1 MTDTDTVDMLR
12 DTAQRYAAEQY
23 SFAQRRTILAEGSS
37 DRAWRDYA
45 EFGWLALR
53 LPEADGGIGAD
64 ATATG
69 ALMEVVGAR
78 LLMEPVL
85 ASAVLGTGLVLAA
98 ANAAQRSALLPA
110 LADGSLKLSFAC
122 EDDPADGAVCQLRGD
137 RLHGAKL
144 NVLHGDVAGRLIVSA
159 RDADAA
165 DGLALCLVDPSAAG
179 VHRRSYRL
187 IDGRGAATLRFD
199 GARVERLEGTDAAAV
214 AIAHARDEAAVAL
227 CAEALGVVRTLV
239 SATCDYLKV
248 RKQFGRTIGSNQALQ
263 HRMVEMYL
271 LQQEVQA
278 LTLCAQRSLDDSVQ
292 RSLDDS
298 APRSLGAPA
307 QRSLVHP
314 AQRIS
319 GDPAQRNPGDPA
331 ERSPG
336 ANPAQPGLSAD
347 AARHTRAISGARAY
361 IAAAA
366 RRVANDAVQLHG
378 GLGITEELDI
388 SHYFR
393 RVMVINALFG
403 NRDEHLARF
412 VQATP

>member
-23 SFAQRRTILAEGSS
+23 SFAQRRAVLAEGSS
-37 DRAWRDYA
+37 GRAWRDYA

-53 LPEADGGIGAD
+53 LPEADGGIGA
-64 ATATG
+64 AAAAIG

-98 ANAAQRSALLPA
+98 ANATQRAAMLPA
-110 LADGSLKLSFAC
+110 LADGSLMLAFAC
-122 EDDPADGAVCQLRGD
+122 EDDPAAGIACELRGQ

-144 NVLHGDVAGRLIVSA
+144 NVLHGDVAGRLIVSV

-165 DGLALCLVDPSAAG
+165 GAWALCLVDPAAAG

-187 IDGRGAATLRFD
+187 IDGRGAAALRFD
-199 GARVERLEGTDAAAV
+199 GARVERLEATDAAA
-214 AIAHARDEAAVAL
+214 AIARARDEAAVAL
-227 CAEALGVVRTLV
+227 CAEALGVVRSLV

-278 LTLCAQRSLDDSVQ
+278 LTHCAQRSLDDGH
-292 RSLDDS
+292 
-298 APRSLGAPA
+298 AHRSLGDPA
-307 QRSLVHP
+307 QRSL
-314 AQRIS
+314 
-319 GDPAQRNPGDPA
+319 GDPAQRSLGADPA
-331 ERSPG
+331 QRSLD
-336 ANPAQPGLSAD
+336 AATAD
-347 AARHTRAISGARAY
+347 ATQRARAISGARAY
-361 IAAAA
+361 IAGAA
-366 RRVANDAVQLHG
+366 RRIANDAVQLHG

-412 VQATP
+412 VEAAR

>member
-1 MTDTDTVDMLR
+1 MTTDADTIDMLR
-12 DTAQRYAAEQY
+12 DTMQRYAAEQY
-23 SFAQRRTILAEGSS
+23 SFAQRRAVLAEGSS
-37 DRAWRDYA
+37 CRAWRDYA

-53 LPEADGGIGAD
+53 LPEAEGGIGAD
-64 ATATG
+64 ATAIG

-98 ANAAQRSALLPA
+98 ANATQRAAMLPA
-110 LADGSLKLSFAC
+110 LAEGALTLAFAC
-122 EDDPADGAVCQLRGD
+122 EDDPAAGTACELRGQ

-159 RDADAA
+159 RDADATGA
-165 DGLALCLVDPSAAG
+165 WALCLVDPAAAG
-179 VHRRSYRL
+179 VQRRSYRL
-187 IDGRGAATLRFD
+187 IDGRGAAALRFD
-199 GARVERLEGTDAAAV
+199 GARVERLEATDATA
-214 AIAHARDEAAVAL
+214 AIARARDEAAVAL
-227 CAEALGVVRTLV
+227 CAEALGVVRSLV

-278 LTLCAQRSLDDSVQ
+278 LTHCAQRSLDDSAQ
-292 RSLDDS
+292 RSLGD
-298 APRSLGAPA
+298 PA
-307 QRSLVHP
+307 QRSLDAEP
-314 AQRIS
+314 ADPTQR
-319 GDPAQRNPGDPA
+319 A
-331 ERSPG
+331 
-336 ANPAQPGLSAD
+336 
-347 AARHTRAISGARAY
+347 RAISGARAY
-361 IAAAA
+361 IAGAA
-366 RRVANDAVQLHG
+366 RRIANDAVQLHG

-403 NRDEHLARF
+403 SRDEHMARF
-412 VQATP
+412 VEAGR

>member
-12 DTAQRYAAEQY
+12 DAAQRYAAEQY
-23 SFAQRRTILAEGSS
+23 SFAQRRTVLAEGGSE
-37 DRAWRDYA
+37 RAWRDYA

-64 ATATG
+64 ATAIG

-85 ASAVLGTGLVLAA
+85 ASAVLGTGLVLSA

-110 LADGSLKLSFAC
+110 LADGSLKLAFAC
-122 EDDPADGAVCQLRGD
+122 EDDPADGAACKLRGD

-144 NVLHGDVAGRLIVSA
+144 NVLHGDAAGRLIVNA

-165 DGLALCLVDPSAAG
+165 GGWALCLVDPAAAG
-179 VHRRSYRL
+179 VHRRPYRL
-187 IDGRGAATLRFD
+187 IDGRGAAAVRFE
-199 GARVERLEGTDAAAV
+199 GAQIERLEGADAAA
-214 AIAHARDEAAVAL
+214 AIGRARDEAAVAL
-227 CAEALGVVRTLV
+227 CAEALGVVRSLV

-278 LTLCAQRSLDDSVQ
+278 LTLCAQRSLGD
-292 RSLDDS
+292 
-298 APRSLGAPA
+298 PA
-307 QRSLVHP
+307 QRSL
-314 AQRIS
+314 
-319 GDPAQRNPGDPA
+319 GDPAQRSLGDPA
-331 ERSPG
+331 QRSPA
-336 ANPAQPGLSAD
+336 ANPAQPSLHAAPAD
-347 AARHTRAISGARAY
+347 EAQRTRAISGARAY
-361 IAAAA
+361 IASAA

-393 RVMVINALFG
+393 RVMVINAIFG

-412 VQATP
+412 VEATR

>member
-1 MTDTDTVDMLR
+1 MTTDSDTVDMLR

-23 SFAQRRTILAEGSS
+23 GFAQRRAVLAEGSS

-64 ATATG
+64 AAAVG

-85 ASAVLGTGLVLAA
+85 ASAVLGTGLVLATA
-98 ANAAQRSALLPA
+98 DAAQRAALLPA
-110 LADGSLKLSFAC
+110 LANGSLKLAFAC
-122 EDDPADGAVCQLRGD
+122 EDDPADGAACQLRGD

-159 RDADAA
+159 RDADA
-165 DGLALCLVDPSAAG
+165 DGAWALCLVDPVATG
-179 VHRRSYRL
+179 VQRRSYRL
-187 IDGRGAATLRFD
+187 IDGRGAAAVRFE
-199 GARVERLEGTDAAAV
+199 GAQIERLGATDAAA
-214 AIAHARDEAAVAL
+214 AIARARDEVSVAL
-227 CAEALGVVRTLV
+227 CAEALGVVRSLV

-278 LTLCAQRSLDDSVQ
+278 LTHCAQRSLDD
-292 RSLDDS
+292 
-298 APRSLGAPA
+298 GHA
-307 QRSLVHP
+307 QRSLC
-314 AQRIS
+314 S
-319 GDPAQRNPGDPA
+319 DPAQRRLNAAP
-331 ERSPG
+331 
-336 ANPAQPGLSAD
+336 AD
-347 AARHTRAISGARAY
+347 ATQRARVISGARAY
-361 IAAAA
+361 IAGAA

-412 VQATP
+412 VEAGR

>member
-1 MTDTDTVDMLR
+1 MTTDADTIDMLR
-12 DTAQRYAAEQY
+12 DTMQRYAAEQY
-23 SFAQRRTILAEGSS
+23 SFAQRRAVLAEGSS
-37 DRAWRDYA
+37 GRAWRDYA

-64 ATATG
+64 ATAIG

-98 ANAAQRSALLPA
+98 ANATQRAAMLPA
-110 LADGSLKLSFAC
+110 LAEGALTLAFAC
-122 EDDPADGAVCQLRGD
+122 EDDPAPGAACELRGQ

-159 RDADAA
+159 RDADAGGA
-165 DGLALCLVDPSAAG
+165 WALCLVDPAAAG
-179 VHRRSYRL
+179 VQRRSYRL
-187 IDGRGAATLRFD
+187 IDGRGAAALRFD
-199 GARVERLEGTDAAAV
+199 GARVERLEATDAAA
-214 AIAHARDEAAVAL
+214 AIARARDEAAVAL
-227 CAEALGVVRTLV
+227 CAEALGVVRSLV

-278 LTLCAQRSLDDSVQ
+278 LTHCAQRSLDDSAQ
-292 RSLDDS
+292 RSLGD
-298 APRSLGAPA
+298 PA
-307 QRSLVHP
+307 QRSLDAEP
-314 AQRIS
+314 ADPTQR
-319 GDPAQRNPGDPA
+319 A
-331 ERSPG
+331 
-336 ANPAQPGLSAD
+336 
-347 AARHTRAISGARAY
+347 RAISGARAY
-361 IAAAA
+361 IAGAA
-366 RRVANDAVQLHG
+366 RRIANDAVQLHG

-403 NRDEHLARF
+403 SRDEHLARF
-412 VQATP
+412 VEAGA

>member
-1 MTDTDTVDMLR
+1 
-12 DTAQRYAAEQY
+12 
-23 SFAQRRTILAEGSS
+23 
-37 DRAWRDYA
+37 
-45 EFGWLALR
+45 
-53 LPEADGGIGAD
+53 
-64 ATATG
+64 
-69 ALMEVVGAR
+69 MEVVGAR

-110 LADGSLKLSFAC
+110 LADGSLKLAFAC
-122 EDDPADGAVCQLRGD
+122 EDDPADGAACQLRGD

-159 RDADAA
+159 RDADAT
-165 DGLALCLVDPSAAG
+165 GGWALCLVDTAAAG
-179 VHRRSYRL
+179 VQRRSYRL
-187 IDGRGAATLRFD
+187 IDGRGAAALRFE
-199 GARVERLEGTDAAAV
+199 GAKVERLDATDAAA
-214 AIAHARDEAAVAL
+214 AIARARDEAAVAL
-227 CAEALGVVRTLV
+227 CAEALGVVRSLV

-278 LTLCAQRSLDDSVQ
+278 LAHCAQRSLDAEPADPTQ
-292 RSLDDS
+292 R
-298 APRSLGAPA
+298 
-307 QRSLVHP
+307 
-314 AQRIS
+314 
-319 GDPAQRNPGDPA
+319 
-331 ERSPG
+331 
-336 ANPAQPGLSAD
+336 
-347 AARHTRAISGARAY
+347 TRAISGARAY
-361 IAAAA
+361 IAGAA

-403 NRDEHLARF
+403 SRDEHLARF
-412 VQATP
+412 VEAGT

>member
-1 MTDTDTVDMLR
+1 MTTDADTIDMLR
-12 DTAQRYAAEQY
+12 DTMQRYAAEQY
-23 SFAQRRTILAEGSS
+23 SFAQRRAVLAEGSS
-37 DRAWRDYA
+37 GRAWRDYA

-53 LPEADGGIGAD
+53 LPEAEGGIGAD
-64 ATATG
+64 ATAIG

-98 ANAAQRSALLPA
+98 ANATQRAAMLPA
-110 LADGSLKLSFAC
+110 LAEGALTLAFAC
-122 EDDPADGAVCQLRGD
+122 EDDPAAGAACELLGQ

-165 DGLALCLVDPSAAG
+165 GAWALCLVDPAAAG

-187 IDGRGAATLRFD
+187 IDGRGAAALRFD
-199 GARVERLEGTDAAAV
+199 GARVERLEATDAAA
-214 AIAHARDEAAVAL
+214 AIARARDEAAVAL
-227 CAEALGVVRTLV
+227 CAEALGVVRSLV
-239 SATCDYLKV
+239 SSTCDYLKV

-278 LTLCAQRSLDDSVQ
+278 LTHCAQRSLD
-292 RSLDDS
+292 
-298 APRSLGAPA
+298 AE
-307 QRSLVHP
+307 
-314 AQRIS
+314 
-319 GDPAQRNPGDPA
+319 PA
-331 ERSPG
+331 EPTQR
-336 ANPAQPGLSAD
+336 
-347 AARHTRAISGARAY
+347 TRAISGARAY
-361 IAAAA
+361 IAGAA
-366 RRVANDAVQLHG
+366 RRIANDAVQLHG

-412 VQATP
+412 VEAGA